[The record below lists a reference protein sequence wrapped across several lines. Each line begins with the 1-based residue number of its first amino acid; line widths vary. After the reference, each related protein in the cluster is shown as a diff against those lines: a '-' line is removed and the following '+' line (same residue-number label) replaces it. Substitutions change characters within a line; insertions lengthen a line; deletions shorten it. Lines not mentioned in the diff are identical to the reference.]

1 MPRYLCFEP
10 PNEYFEVVAD
20 DFEEAQSHAELY
32 GAGVLCIIETTVENE
47 KTKTTVKNDERTV
60 KNDEVA
66 S

>member
-10 PNEYFEVVAD
+10 PNEYFECYAD
-20 DFEEAQSHAELY
+20 DFEEAQSHAESY